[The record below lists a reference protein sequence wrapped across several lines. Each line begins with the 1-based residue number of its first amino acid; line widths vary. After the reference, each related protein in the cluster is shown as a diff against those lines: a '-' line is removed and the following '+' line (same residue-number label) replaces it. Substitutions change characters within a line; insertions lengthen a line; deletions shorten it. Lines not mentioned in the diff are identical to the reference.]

1 MAPWVTD
8 LFWRS
13 KRITYPHASL
23 LGLPAELRQQ
33 ILYEAMD
40 MEKLDRTAIEAKE
53 VRPDGQEI
61 RDDELWN
68 SSTRAQ
74 MTEAITSGRMLARLQ
89 LTTREGSLIAGLYRR
104 IGELCCVSPVTRLD
118 MVVVRT
124 LWQRDLNR
132 QLNSQYTVHL
142 DTKLPTVAAGYEWV
156 LNDEIKKA
164 TKAISRKRSRG
175 KRIMTSDHRKL
186 GPRHR
191 PSKCWYCTERHPAG
205 DPICPMARLDPEN
218 WEKMTK
224 KVGGWRASADS
235 RRRVLGKKVVF
246 DDD

>member
-1 MAPWVTD
+1 MTNAKHQARQRRLKLRRQYEHGMRIAHSQPQRTLKRSARKYLERERTVRLWMAPWVTD

-13 KRITYPHASL
+13 KRITYPDASL

-40 MEKLDRTAIEAKE
+40 MKELDRTAIEAKE

-74 MTEAITSGRMLARLQ
+74 MTEAITSGRTLARLQ
-89 LTTREGSLIAGLYRR
+89 LTPREGNLIERLYRR

-132 QLNSQYTVHL
+132 HLNSQYTVHL
-142 DTKLPTVAAGYEWV
+142 DTKLPLVAAGYE
-156 LNDEIKKA
+156 
-164 TKAISRKRSRG
+164 
-175 KRIMTSDHRKL
+175 
-186 GPRHR
+186 
-191 PSKCWYCTERHPAG
+191 
-205 DPICPMARLDPEN
+205 
-218 WEKMTK
+218 
-224 KVGGWRASADS
+224 
-235 RRRVLGKKVVF
+235 
-246 DDD
+246 